1 MILRIWAILI
11 ISDPFFIVFSR
22 SKLPE
27 LFVGKRESGS
37 IIKKKSFA
45 NGYIFYGAEGVGKK
59 QTALRFIKD
68 IFKQSSPT
76 KNTEEINI
84 NKNHPDF
91 LVIEPE
97 SLLATK
103 SPKNSDLRKTIKSR
117 SEIIKIAQ
125 IRNIKTFLS
134 QKSINSE
141 KKIVLIIDAH
151 LLNEAASNC
160 LLKTLEEPSNGIFIL
175 LTSQL
180 NLLLDTI
187 ISRCQLIRFRSFSS
201 KQIKSIFKDYLDT
214 SKLNINTNL
223 KFEDLINS
231 ANGSPNQL
239 LKNIEIWNDFSDE
252 IISKL
257 DSPIKNSLEILEIS
271 KLISEKL
278 EIYQQIFLVNL
289 IQTIWWR
296 KTKNISL
303 IKKLEHLKY
312 LLRKN
317 IQPRLAWEI
326 TFLKI
331 LIDDI

>member
-1 MILRIWAILI
+1 MIGVKKNNFFLNEEVNTIL
-11 ISDPFFIVFSR
+11 
-22 SKLPE
+22 KN
-27 LFVGKRESGS
+27 
-37 IIKKKSFA
+37 IIKNKSFA
-45 NGYIFYGAEGVGKK
+45 NGYVFCGAEGLGKK
-59 QTALRFIKD
+59 QTALEFVKE
-68 IFKQSSPT
+68 IFKQSSSSE
-76 KNTEEINI
+76 NVEERITN
-84 NKNHPDF
+84 NNHPDF
-91 LVIEPE
+91 SIIEPD

-103 SPKNSDLRKTIKSR
+103 SSGSPNLEKTIKSG

-134 QKSINSE
+134 QKSINSG

-175 LTSQL
+175 LTSKL

-187 ISRCQLIRFRSFSS
+187 ISRCQIVRFRSFSS
-201 KQIKSIFKDYLDT
+201 EQIRSILKEYLDT
-214 SKLNINTNL
+214 SKLKINT
-223 KFEDLINS
+223 KFKLEDLINS

-252 IISKL
+252 ILSKL

-271 KLISEKL
+271 KSISEKL
-278 EIYQQIFLVNL
+278 EIFQQIYLVNL

-296 KTKNISL
+296 KTKNIDL
-303 IKKLEHLKY
+303 IKKLENLKN

-326 TFLKI
+326 AFLKI
-331 LIDDI
+331 SMENI

>member
-1 MILRIWAILI
+1 
-11 ISDPFFIVFSR
+11 
-22 SKLPE
+22 
-27 LFVGKRESGS
+27 
-37 IIKKKSFA
+37 
-45 NGYIFYGAEGVGKK
+45 
-59 QTALRFIKD
+59 
-68 IFKQSSPT
+68 
-76 KNTEEINI
+76 
-84 NKNHPDF
+84 
-91 LVIEPE
+91 
-97 SLLATK
+97 LATK
-103 SPKNSDLRKTIKSR
+103 NSRSFDLEKTIKSG

-125 IRNIKTFLS
+125 IRSVKTFLS

-141 KKIVLIIDAH
+141 KKIVLIVDAH

-175 LTSQL
+175 LTSKL

-187 ISRCQLIRFRSFSS
+187 ISRCQIVRFRSFSS
-201 KQIKSIFKDYLDT
+201 NQIKSILKEYLDT
-214 SKLNINTNL
+214 SQLKINTKL
-223 KFEDLINS
+223 KLEDLIKS

-271 KLISEKL
+271 KSISEKL
-278 EIYQQIFLVNL
+278 EISQQICLVNL

-296 KTKNISL
+296 KTKNIGL
-303 IKKLEHLKY
+303 VKKLENLKY

-326 TFLKI
+326 AFLKI
-331 LIDDI
+331 SMEDI

>member
-1 MILRIWAILI
+1 MIEDKKNNFLFHEEINTHLDNI
-11 ISDPFFIVFSR
+11 IQN
-22 SKLPE
+22 
-27 LFVGKRESGS
+27 
-37 IIKKKSFA
+37 KSFA
-45 NGYIFYGAEGVGKK
+45 NGYIFYGAEGVGKR
-59 QTALRFIKD
+59 QTAFRFIKE
-68 IFKQSSPT
+68 IFKQSSPSE
-76 KNTEEINI
+76 NIEERITN
-84 NKNHPDF
+84 NNHPDF
-91 LVIEPE
+91 LIIEPD
-97 SLLATK
+97 SLLVT
-103 SPKNSDLRKTIKSR
+103 KNSRSSNIEQKIKSG

-125 IRNIKTFLS
+125 IRNIKTFLG

-151 LLNEAASNC
+151 CLNESASNC

-175 LTSQL
+175 LTSKL

-187 ISRCQLIRFRSFSS
+187 ISRCQIVRFRSLSS
-201 KQIKSIFKDYLDT
+201 TQIKSILKDYLDT
-214 SKLNINTNL
+214 SKLNINTKL
-223 KFEDLINS
+223 KFEDLISS

-239 LKNIEIWNDFSDE
+239 LKNIEIWNDFSDD

-278 EIYQQIFLVNL
+278 EIYQQIYLVNL
-289 IQTIWWR
+289 IETIWWR
-296 KTKNISL
+296 KSKNVGL
-303 IKKLEHLKY
+303 VKKLENLKS

-331 LIDDI
+331 SIEDI

>member
-1 MILRIWAILI
+1 MN
-11 ISDPFFIVFSR
+11 
-22 SKLPE
+22 E
-27 LFVGKRESGS
+27 
-37 IIKKKSFA
+37 IKKNNFLFNEEVNTFLKNIIRNKSLA
-45 NGYIFYGAEGVGKK
+45 NGYIFYGAEGLGKK
-59 QTALRFIKD
+59 QTALQFIKE
-68 IFKQSSPT
+68 IFKQYSLSE
-76 KNTEEINI
+76 NIEEKITN
-84 NKNHPDF
+84 NNHPDF
-91 LVIEPE
+91 LIIEPD
-97 SLLATK
+97 SLLVTK
-103 SPKNSDLRKTIKSR
+103 SSGNFDLEKTIKSG

-125 IRNIKTFLS
+125 IRNIKTFLI
-134 QKSINSE
+134 QKSINTE

-175 LTSQL
+175 LTSKL

-187 ISRCQLIRFRSFSS
+187 ISRCQIVRFRSFSS
-201 KQIKSIFKDYLDT
+201 KQIKLILKEYLDAH
-214 SKLNINTNL
+214 KIDINTKL

-257 DSPIKNSLEILEIS
+257 DSPIKNNLEILEIS

-278 EIYQQIFLVNL
+278 EIYQQIYLVNL

-296 KTKNISL
+296 KTKNVSIV
-303 IKKLEHLKY
+303 KKLENLKY
-312 LLRKN
+312 LLRNN

-331 LIDDI
+331 SMEDILD

>member
-1 MILRIWAILI
+1 MIKVKNNN
-11 ISDPFFIVFSR
+11 FFLNKEVNKYLNR
-22 SKLPE
+22 
-27 LFVGKRESGS
+27 
-37 IIKKKSFA
+37 IIKNKSFT
-45 NGYIFYGAEGVGKK
+45 NGYIFYGAEGLGKK
-59 QTALRFIKD
+59 QTALQFIKE
-68 IFKQSSPT
+68 IFKQSSPSE
-76 KNTEEINI
+76 NVEEKITN
-84 NKNHPDF
+84 NNHPDF
-91 LVIEPE
+91 LIIEPD
-97 SLLATK
+97 SLFGKK
-103 SPKNSDLRKTIKSR
+103 SSGSFDLEKKIKSG
-117 SEIIKIAQ
+117 SEIIKISQ

-141 KKIVLIIDAH
+141 KKVVLIIDAH

-175 LTSQL
+175 LTSKL

-187 ISRCQLIRFRSFSS
+187 ISRCQIVRFPSFSS
-201 KQIKSIFKDYLDT
+201 KQLKSILKEYLDT
-214 SKLNINTNL
+214 SKLNINTKL

-239 LKNIEIWNDFSDE
+239 LKNIEIWNNFSDE

-257 DSPIKNSLEILEIS
+257 DSPIKNSFEILEIS

-278 EIYQQIFLVNL
+278 EIFQQICLVNL

-296 KTKNISL
+296 KTKNIGL
-303 IKKLEHLKY
+303 VKKLENLKY

-326 TFLKI
+326 AFLKI
-331 LIDDI
+331 SMEDI